1 MKEKGPNVA
10 IRAGLKTA
18 GFPQLRTSL
27 CVQQP
32 SGLSLCGQYLFV
44 HKLIYS
50 PLRLWDIVCKK
61 LERSVNLSRAFS
73 ATPF

>member
-1 MKEKGPNVA
+1 MTEKGPNVA

-50 PLRLWDIVCKK
+50 PYDCGTSFVK
-61 LERSVNLSRAFS
+61 N
-73 ATPF
+73 

>member
-32 SGLSLCGQYLFV
+32 SGLSRCGQYLFV

-50 PLRLWDIVCKK
+50 PPTTVGHRLRKIRTFC
-61 LERSVNLSRAFS
+61 
-73 ATPF
+73 